1 MGNQIFRRRLP
12 VATGHA
18 RPRSG
23 FTLIELMITLVIVAI
38 LAALAL
44 PNFARTMR
52 RMQVTS
58 LYNDLLTDVRTAQ
71 SEALKRGY
79 SVGLY
84 STSGNTVWSNGW
96 VLAADVDSNQQL
108 TVADTTLRQRAAFP
122 TGYVMT
128 SSGPA
133 GSTNPILFNSQGQLQ
148 LPAGVT
154 DVYFVFCNPDGVAAH
169 ARTMRIR
176 ASGTTSFVQ
185 GIAAASGVTCTATM

>member
-1 MGNQIFRRRLP
+1 MGNQIFRGR
-12 VATGHA
+12 ASIGTGRA
-18 RPRSG
+18 RFGRG
-23 FTLIELMITLVIVAI
+23 FTLIELMITVVIVAI

-44 PNFARTMR
+44 PNFTRTMR
-52 RMQVTS
+52 RMQVTG

-84 STSGNTVWSNGW
+84 STSGSAIWSNGW
-96 VLAADVDSNQQL
+96 VLRADSDGNQQL
-108 TVADTTLRQRAAFP
+108 TATDTILRQRDAFP

-128 SSGPA
+128 SNGPSGAISPL
-133 GSTNPILFNSQGQLQ
+133 LFNSQGQVQ
-148 LPAGVT
+148 LPAGVA

-176 ASGTTSFVQ
+176 ASGATSFIQ
-185 GIAAASGVTCTATM
+185 GNPGATGVACIATM